1 MKKTAIIILALAVA
15 GSLGACG
22 KKTPPA
28 APAPPPVAPEPPPP
42 APPPPKAEVAPQVD
56 EYTRLR
62 SMSAEEID
70 KMGLLAEVFFD
81 FDRSDVRDSE
91 RAALQKNADVLK
103 RFDFLR
109 VTVEGHCDERGTV
122 EYNLALGER
131 RSRAA
136 HDYLASLGVPA
147 DRLKTVSYG
156 KEVPVCSDSNESC
169 WQRNR
174 RAHFTITGKAK

>member
-122 EYNLALGER
+122 DYNLALGER